1 MEIVKYEMRDLRE
14 IYDALHVSEILYLA
28 VNDEKY
34 PIIFSM
40 LFGCEMVD
48 DTIILYFYDDKKND
62 KTEIISKHPDVSIR
76 TEVVY
81 EYYEYPETAMSCSYE
96 SVTGTG
102 TCVLCNEEFHHAM
115 DLILTHY
122 GFEGSLVN
130 DDLAEKKNIFKI
142 TLNHVTGKRHVKT
155 PQF

>member
-1 MEIVKYEMRDLRE
+1 MEIVKYEMNDLRE

-28 VNDEKY
+28 VNGDTY
-34 PIIFSM
+34 PTIYSM

-48 DTIILYFYDDKKND
+48 DHIVIYFYDDKKND
-62 KTEIISKHPDVSIR
+62 KADVLSAHPQVAIR

-96 SVTGTG
+96 SVNGEG
-102 TCVLCNEEFHHAM
+102 LCEIRNDEFHHAM

-130 DDLAEKKNIFKI
+130 EDLAEKKNIFKI
-142 TLNHVTGKRHVKT
+142 TLAHVTGKRHVKT
-155 PQF
+155 PQI